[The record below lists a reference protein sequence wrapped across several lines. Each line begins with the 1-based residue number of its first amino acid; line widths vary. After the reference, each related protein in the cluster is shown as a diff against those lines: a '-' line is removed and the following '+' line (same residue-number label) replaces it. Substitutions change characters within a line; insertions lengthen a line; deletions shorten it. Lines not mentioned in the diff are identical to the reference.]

1 MITWLGEI
9 IGGIAGLGKTWLEG
23 RQKVQEAKINQ
34 QVVQINNEANWD
46 VVQAEASKSS
56 WKDEWLTILI
66 SIPMV
71 MAFIPGLKDEV
82 LNGFSVLA
90 DCPEWYQYLIGVV
103 FAASFGIK
111 KVTDIFATRRTK

>member
-1 MITWLGEI
+1 MLTWIGEVV
-9 IGGIAGLGKTWLEG
+9 GGVASLGKTWLEG

-46 VVQAEASKSS
+46 NIQAEASKSS

-66 SIPMV
+66 SVPMV
-71 MAFIPGLKDEV
+71 LAFVPGMEEEV

-90 DCPEWYQYLIGVV
+90 ECPEWYQYLIGVV

-111 KVTDIFATRRTK
+111 KVTDIFASKAKK